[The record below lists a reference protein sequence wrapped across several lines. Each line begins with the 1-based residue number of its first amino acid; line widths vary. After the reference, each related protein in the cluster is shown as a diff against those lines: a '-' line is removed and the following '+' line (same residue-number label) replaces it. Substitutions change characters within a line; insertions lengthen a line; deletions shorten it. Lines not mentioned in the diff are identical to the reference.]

1 MVTGFNLGLYA
12 LHLIGNVHL
21 ILHQLA
27 LLFYRQMT
35 HGDKKNKDK
44 ESSHLFILYLE
55 LTSTQREKWP
65 KRSIVI
71 SALLPGA
78 YQSAL

>member
-1 MVTGFNLGLYA
+1 MVTGFNLDLYV
-12 LHLIGNVHL
+12 LLLIGNVHL

-44 ESSHLFILYLE
+44 EYSHLLILYLE
-55 LTSTQREKWP
+55 LTSDPARAVAEEIN
-65 KRSIVI
+65 RN
-71 SALLPGA
+71 LGA
-78 YQSAL
+78 PTWRYRMW